1 MAERQSDGKY
11 APSKGKTI
19 YVGSLNTLGRINDE
33 LTRLYKRYWKGEIS
47 ASDASR
53 LASVLRVKKEVHETA
68 LLEAQIEQAK
78 IELMALRVQV
88 PLLEAQNGTCKL
100 LQN

>member
-1 MAERQSDGKY
+1 MAERQSDGRY
-11 APSKGKTI
+11 APAKGKTI

-47 ASDASR
+47 AADASR

-68 LLEAQIEQAK
+68 LLEAQLEQTRM
-78 IELMALRVQV
+78 ELTALRME
-88 PLLEAQNGTCKL
+88 PTLLVAQNDTRSLTK
-100 LQN
+100 N